1 MKVAFITGGATGIG
15 RATADKFVREGIKV
29 GLFDINEAEGAKA
42 QSEHGSENLLFLKGD
57 VTKRSDVKEA
67 IAKTVERFGKLDIL
81 FTCAGIHR
89 SNTVLDIDE
98 ETWDQV
104 MNINLKGTLYALME
118 GAPYLVEN
126 GGGSIVLMAS
136 DQSLIGKT
144 NSLVYG
150 ATKGAIGQMTK
161 SISLDLGPK
170 NIRVNAVCPGSI
182 RTPLSMDVFNR
193 YAAKLSVPV
202 EELWK
207 VEADKYPV
215 KRIGEPEEVAE
226 VVYFLASEQA
236 SFVTGSLYSVD
247 GGLTAG

>member
-29 GLFDINEAEGAKA
+29 GLFDINVTEGAKA
-42 QSEHGSENLLFLKGD
+42 QSEYGLGNLLFIQGD
-57 VTKRSDVKEA
+57 VTRRSDVKKA
-67 IAKTVERFGKLDIL
+67 ISRTVEHFGKLDII

-98 ETWDQV
+98 ETWDLV
-104 MNINLKGTLYALME
+104 MNINLKGTLFALME

-182 RTPLSMDVFNR
+182 RTPLSIDVFDR
-193 YAAKLSVPV
+193 YAKKLNVDV
-202 EELWK
+202 EELWAI
-207 VEADKYPV
+207 EAAQYAV
-215 KRIGEPEEVAE
+215 RRIGEPEEVADL
-226 VVYFLASEQA
+226 VYFLASDQS
-236 SFVTGSLYSVD
+236 SFVTGSLYSID

>member
-29 GLFDINEAEGAKA
+29 GLFDINEVEGEKA
-42 QSEHGSENLLFLKGD
+42 QAEHGVENLLFVKGD
-57 VTKRSDVKEA
+57 VTRRSDVREA
-67 IAKTVERFGKLDIL
+67 IEKTVGHFGKLDTL

-98 ETWDQV
+98 ETWDLV
-104 MNINLKGTLYALME
+104 MNINVKGTLYALME
-118 GAPYLVEN
+118 GAPYLVKN
-126 GGGSIVLMAS
+126 GGGTIVLMAS
-136 DQSLIGKT
+136 DQSLIGKN

-150 ATKGAIGQMTK
+150 ATKGAIGQMAK
-161 SISLDLGPK
+161 SIALDLGPK

-182 RTPLSMDVFNR
+182 RTPLSINVFNR
-193 YAAKLSVPV
+193 YAAKLNVPV
-202 EELWK
+202 EDLWAK
-207 VEADKYPV
+207 EAAQYPI
-215 KRIGEPEEVAE
+215 KRVGEPEEVAE
-226 VVYFLASEQA
+226 VVYFLASDQS